1 MYVCLCNAVTDKA
14 IRRAVEEEGV
24 GNMRE
29 LRRSLGVANQCGKC
43 TQVAQQIVD
52 ETIIDSTL
60 FKEVS

>member
-1 MYVCLCNAVTDKA
+1 MYVCLCNAITDKA
-14 IRRAVEEEGV
+14 IREAVGEGA

-29 LRRSLGVANQCGKC
+29 LRKALGVASQCGKC

-52 ETIIDSTL
+52 ETIIDNSL